1 MAGRMGA
8 RLPLLLQPTCPT
20 ADDRGISDFL
30 RLAAVLGSA
39 RWVELVLAT
48 ADGAESRH
56 YLSGHPD
63 GGATPVALDAGQDF
77 RADLRLGGAG
87 EPGTEALELLS
98 GVLSATLERHRLR
111 TQTSLL
117 REALDTT
124 SSSILL
130 FDGRGDIVYA
140 NPPADRLLSLQTE
153 DELLAE
159 TDDGERQPLVTLLCA
174 VVGRVASGTASSP
187 SWKGRLRTA
196 DGRVMACEATRLAA
210 DERRADAVVVLLQPI
225 GAEPAVRIDAFT
237 ALHHLSRRESE
248 ILELLMEGATTLA
261 MAERLGISPHTVR
274 DHLKNIYRKTAT
286 SSRGELLGMLSRNAA
301 ASEDHARG

>member
-8 RLPLLLQPTCPT
+8 RLPLLLQPTCPP
-20 ADDRGISDFL
+20 ADDRGISGLL

-48 ADGAESRH
+48 VDGAESRH
-56 YLSGHPD
+56 YRRGDAD
-63 GGATPVALDAGQDF
+63 GAVTPVALDAGQDF
-77 RADLRLGGAG
+77 RAALRLGGAG
-87 EPGTEALELLS
+87 VPGAEALELLS
-98 GVLSATLERHRLR
+98 AVLATVLERHHLR

-159 TDDGERQPLVTLLCA
+159 TEDGERQPLVALLCT
-174 VVGRVASGTASSP
+174 VVGRVASGTGSSP

-196 DGRVMACEATRLAA
+196 DGRIMACEVTRLPA
-210 DERRADAVVVLLQPI
+210 DERRADAVVVLLQPV
-225 GAEPAVRIDAFT
+225 GAEPAVRVDAFAT
-237 ALHHLSRRESE
+237 LHHLSRRESE
-248 ILELLMEGATTLA
+248 VLELLMEGATTLA

-274 DHLKNIYRKTAT
+274 DHLKNLYHKTAT
-286 SSRGELLGMLSRNAA
+286 SSRSELLGMLSRNAA
-301 ASEDHARG
+301 AAGEHKGL

>member
-1 MAGRMGA
+1 MAHRMGA
-8 RLPLLLQPTCPT
+8 RLPLLLQPTCPP
-20 ADDRGISDFL
+20 AEDRGISGFL

-48 ADGAESRH
+48 IDGAESRR
-56 YLSGHPD
+56 YLSGQPD
-63 GGATPVALDAGQDF
+63 GAATPLALDAGQDF

-87 EPGTEALELLS
+87 VPAAETLELLS
-98 GVLSATLERHRLR
+98 AALATALERHRLR

-130 FDGRGDIVYA
+130 FDGRGDIVFA

-159 TDDGERQPLVTLLCA
+159 TEDGERQPLVTLLCN

-196 DGRVMACEATRLAA
+196 DGRVMACEVTRLPA

-225 GAEPAVRIDAFT
+225 GAEPTIRVDAFA
-237 ALHHLSRRESE
+237 ALHRLSRRETE

-274 DHLKNIYRKTAT
+274 DHLKNLYRKTAA

-301 ASEDHARG
+301 AAEGHARV

>member
-1 MAGRMGA
+1 MVSRMGA
-8 RLPLLLQPTCPT
+8 RLPLLLQPTCPP
-20 ADDRGISDFL
+20 ADDRGISGFL
-30 RLAAVLGSA
+30 RLAVVLGSA
-39 RWVELVLAT
+39 RWVELVLASV
-48 ADGAESRH
+48 DGAESRH
-56 YLSGHPD
+56 YRSGDPD
-63 GGATPVALDAGQDF
+63 GRATAVALDAGPDF

-87 EPGTEALELLS
+87 VPAAEARELLS
-98 GVLSATLERHRLR
+98 AVLTTALERHRLR

-159 TDDGERQPLVTLLCA
+159 TEDGERQPLVTLLCT
-174 VVGRVASGTASSP
+174 VVGRIASGTSSSP

-196 DGRVMACEATRLAA
+196 DGRVMACEVTRLPA

-225 GAEPAVRIDAFT
+225 GAEPAVRVDAFA

-248 ILELLMEGATTLA
+248 ILELLMDGATTLA
-261 MAERLGISPHTVR
+261 MAGRLGISPHTVR
-274 DHLKNIYRKTAT
+274 DHLKNLYRKTAT
-286 SSRGELLGMLSRNAA
+286 SSRGELLGMLSRNPAA
-301 ASEDHARG
+301 GEDHKRV